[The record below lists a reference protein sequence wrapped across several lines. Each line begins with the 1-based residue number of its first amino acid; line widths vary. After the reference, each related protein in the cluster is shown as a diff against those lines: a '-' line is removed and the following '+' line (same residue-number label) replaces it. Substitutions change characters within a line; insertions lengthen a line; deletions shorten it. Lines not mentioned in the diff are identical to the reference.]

1 MTPKE
6 FQKQIDKMRSAVP
19 DFAERLA
26 PLVAANIAIKEFK
39 HNFQTESFD
48 GQKWKDVQRRDGKS
62 AAYKYAA
69 KYHPARTTRK
79 ILTGDTGDLG
89 RSIELK
95 SATGGMATIWTS
107 PQVFGSKEPYGAVH
121 NEGLKAGRGAGFTMP
136 KRQFIG
142 DTADLRDKIT
152 EALTKQMQRLL
163 K

>member
-1 MTPKE
+1 
-6 FQKQIDKMRSAVP
+6 MRSTAP
-19 DFAERLA
+19 DFVDRLA

-39 HNFQTESFD
+39 HNFQTESFN
-48 GQKWKDVQRRDGKS
+48 GIKWKEVQRRDGKS
-62 AAYKYAA
+62 ATYKYAA

-95 SATGGMATIWTS
+95 GVDKGRATVWTS
-107 PQVFGSKEPYGAVH
+107 PNNFKSKEPYGAVH
-121 NEGLKAGRGAGFTMP
+121 NEGLKAGRGIGFTMP

-142 DTADLRDKIT
+142 DTPALRDKIT
-152 EALTKQMQRLL
+152 VALGKQIERLL

>member
-6 FQKQIDKMRSAVP
+6 FKKQIDKMRSTAP
-19 DFAERLA
+19 DFVEQQA

-39 HNFQTESFD
+39 HNFQTENFD
-48 GQKWKDVQRRDGKS
+48 GQRWEEVQRRDGKS
-62 AAYKYAA
+62 ATYKYAA

-95 SATGGMATIWTS
+95 SVVHGAATVWTS
-107 PQVFGSKEPYGAVH
+107 PQAFGSKEPYGAVH
-121 NEGLKAGRGAGFTMP
+121 NEGLRAGRGAGFTMP

-142 DTADLRDKIT
+142 DTPQLRDKIT
-152 EALTKQMQRLL
+152 AALTKQMQHLL